1 MGLDAIDF
9 ERQPHQ
15 TAPSQV
21 RHRGHFSKVFL
32 INMHKWLIGVTCIWG
47 AWIGPT
53 FSQGDYPA
61 KPIRIVVPFT
71 PGGSPDVLAR
81 TLGQKISQAW
91 GVAVVVENIAGAGG
105 TIGADRVAKS
115 MPDGYTLLMG
125 HVGTLAVAPA
135 VYPKLPYD
143 PVASFVPV
151 ALVAKVPNVMAV
163 HPALPVSHVAEWV
176 NYLKA
181 HPGQVNYG
189 SGGNGSAAHLATEY
203 FKLATQ
209 TFAVHVP
216 YRGTAPA
223 VADAVAGQIQMV
235 FTGAPAIIP
244 MVKAGKLRALALS
257 SSQRMASMP
266 DLPTLAESGV
276 KGLEGFEA
284 DQWYG
289 LVAPAGTPVEIVQ
302 KLNQITNESLSAP
315 ELSARLKSEG
325 AMASPQTPQA
335 FGQLIQ
341 SEIKRWR
348 PVVRSAQI
356 KSE

>member
-1 MGLDAIDF
+1 MAWAGPAPA
-9 ERQPHQ
+9 QP
-15 TAPSQV
+15 
-21 RHRGHFSKVFL
+21 
-32 INMHKWLIGVTCIWG
+32 
-47 AWIGPT
+47 
-53 FSQGDYPA
+53 DYPA

-81 TLGQKISQAW
+81 SLGQKISQAW
-91 GVAVVVENIAGAGG
+91 GVAVVVENIPGAGG
-105 TIGADRVAKS
+105 TIGADRVAKAV
-115 MPDGYTLLMG
+115 PDGYTLLMG
-125 HVGTLAVAPA
+125 HVGTLAAAPA

-143 PVASFVPV
+143 PVASFAPV

-163 HPALPVSHVAEWV
+163 HPAMPVQLVAEWV
-176 NYLKA
+176 KYLKA

-203 FKLATQ
+203 FKWATQ
-209 TFAVHVP
+209 TYVVHVP

-244 MVKAGKLRALALS
+244 MVKAGKLRALAVS
-257 SSQRMASMP
+257 SSQRMPSMP
-266 DLPTLAESGV
+266 DIPTLAESGV

-289 LVAPAGTPVEIVQ
+289 LVAPAGTPVQIVK
-302 KLNQITNESLSAP
+302 KLNLITNESLSAP
-315 ELSARLKSEG
+315 ELSARLQSEG
-325 AMASPQTPQA
+325 AIATPQTPQV

-341 SEIKRWR
+341 NEIKRWR
-348 PVVRSAQI
+348 PVVRSASIQ
-356 KSE
+356 SD

>member
-1 MGLDAIDF
+1 MSHVC
-9 ERQPHQ
+9 R
-15 TAPSQV
+15 
-21 RHRGHFSKVFL
+21 
-32 INMHKWLIGVTCIWG
+32 WLAAVMCTWWTLTGC
-47 AWIGPT
+47 ALA
-53 FSQGDYPA
+53 QAAYPV

-81 TLGQKISQAW
+81 TLGQKISQTW
-91 GVAVVVENIAGAGG
+91 GVAVVVDNIAGAGG
-105 TIGADRVAKS
+105 TIGADRVAKAV
-115 MPDGYTLLMG
+115 PDGYTLLMG

-143 PVASFVPV
+143 PVTSFSPV

-163 HPALPVSHVAEWV
+163 HPSLPVNHVAEWV
-176 NYLKA
+176 SYLQA
-181 HPGQVNYG
+181 RPGQVNYG

-209 TFAVHVP
+209 TWVVHVP

-244 MVKAGKLRALALS
+244 MVKAGKLKALAVS
-257 SSQRMASMP
+257 SSKRMASMP
-266 DLPTLAESGV
+266 DIPTLAESGV

-289 LVAPAGTPVEIVQ
+289 LVAPAGTPVEIIK
-302 KLNQITNESLSAP
+302 KLNQITNDSLSTP
-315 ELSARLKSEG
+315 ELVARLQSEG
-325 AMASPQTPQA
+325 ASAAPATSQA

-348 PVVRSAQI
+348 PVVRNANI
-356 KSE
+356 PSE

>member
-1 MGLDAIDF
+1 MC
-9 ERQPHQ
+9 
-15 TAPSQV
+15 
-21 RHRGHFSKVFL
+21 
-32 INMHKWLIGVTCIWG
+32 KWLFAVACLWWAELAP
-47 AWIGPT
+47 AWA
-53 FSQGDYPA
+53 QLDYPT

-105 TIGADRVAKS
+105 TIGADRVAKAV
-115 MPDGYTLLMG
+115 PDGYTLLMG

-143 PVASFVPV
+143 PVASFAPV
-151 ALVAKVPNVMAV
+151 ALVAKVPNVLAV
-163 HPALPVSHVAEWV
+163 HPALPVGNVFDWV

-189 SGGNGSAAHLATEY
+189 SGGTGSAAHLATEY

-209 TFAVHVP
+209 TLVVHVP

-244 MVKAGKLRALALS
+244 MVKAGKLKAIAVS
-257 SSQRMASMP
+257 SAQRIASMP
-266 DLPTLAESGV
+266 DIPTLAESGV

-289 LVAPAGTPVEIVQ
+289 LVAPAGTPVEIVR
-302 KLNQITNESLSAP
+302 KLNQAINDSLSAP
-315 ELSARLKSEG
+315 ELVARLKSEG
-325 AMASPQTPQA
+325 ASASPASPQV

-348 PVVRSAQI
+348 PVVRSANIQAD
-356 KSE
+356 